1 MRDPRLG
8 LRRQGLI
15 FATVMPGRCEASSY
29 DTQLRIGESRD
40 SGFAPRPGMTLEQFM
55 QFDTKIAVVIRADLE
70 TWQKLNVASF
80 LAGGIAAAF
89 PECIGEPYEDG
100 SSTKYLSLIGQPIL
114 IYGAD
119 GPALSRALER
129 ALARN
134 VTPAL
139 YTEDMFKTTHDA
151 ANREAVK
158 RVARAE
164 LNLVGLAMRAERKAI
179 DKIVDGL
186 KFHS

>member
-1 MRDPRLG
+1 
-8 LRRQGLI
+8 
-15 FATVMPGRCEASSY
+15 MP
-29 DTQLRIGESRD
+29 L
-40 SGFAPRPGMTLEQFM
+40 
-55 QFDTKIAVVIRADLE
+55 DTKIAVVIRTDLQA
-70 TWQKLNVASF
+70 WQKLNVASF
-80 LAGGIAAAF
+80 LTSGISAAF

-100 SSTKYLSLIGQPIL
+100 SGTKYLCLIGQPIL

-119 GPALSRALER
+119 RPALSRALDR

-151 ANREAVK
+151 ANREVVKAVI
-158 RVARAE
+158 RSE
-164 LNLVGLAMRAERKAI
+164 LNLVGLAMRAERKVI

-186 KFHS
+186 KFHG

>member
-1 MRDPRLG
+1 
-8 LRRQGLI
+8 
-15 FATVMPGRCEASSY
+15 
-29 DTQLRIGESRD
+29 
-40 SGFAPRPGMTLEQFM
+40 M
-55 QFDTKIAVVIRADLE
+55 QFDTKIAVIIRTDLE
-70 TWQKLNVASF
+70 AWQKLNVASF

-89 PECIGEPYEDG
+89 PECIGEAYEDASG
-100 SSTKYLSLIGQPIL
+100 TTYHALIGQPIL

-119 GPALSRALER
+119 RAALSRALER
-129 ALARN
+129 ALTRN
-134 VTPAL
+134 VTPAV

-158 RVARAE
+158 AVARAD
-164 LNLVGLAMRAERKAI
+164 LNLVGIAMRAERKVI